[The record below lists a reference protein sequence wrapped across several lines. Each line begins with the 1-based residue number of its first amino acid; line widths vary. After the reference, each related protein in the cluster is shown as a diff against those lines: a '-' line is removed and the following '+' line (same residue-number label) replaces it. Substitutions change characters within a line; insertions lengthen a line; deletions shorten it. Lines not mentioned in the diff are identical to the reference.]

1 MTAPPKGPTRRGPRV
16 RFGIIPDYVGQGGG
30 LRLSGV
36 APGGP
41 AERAG
46 IAAGDTVIRFGRFEI
61 EDIYGLMEALSAH
74 SPGDRIEVVVKRD
87 DREETFEVTLEAPGR

>member
-1 MTAPPKGPTRRGPRV
+1 MN
-16 RFGIIPDYVGQGGG
+16 FE
-30 LRLSGV
+30 SGKITTI
-36 APGGP
+36 AGTGEPGYSGDGGP